1 MSLPDESPLDL
12 NGLSIWAPELA
23 KTFVNLSSDI
33 ALVLDDGGVIHQ
45 VVQGTSPTLAAAHH
59 WVGRRW
65 IDTVTRETRIK
76 VTQLLKEVTS
86 TGLARK
92 REINHPVGEGGNLAV
107 AYTAIRLG
115 VNGPLLAVGRDLAVI
130 SAIQQRFL
138 GAQQEMERSYWQ
150 ARQAESRYRVLFQ
163 VATDAILVADAET
176 FDILDAN
183 QAASKLF
190 DMPVDQIVGRS
201 VSFGF
206 ERHTHNAINEL
217 LVNARNNG
225 QQADIRVRL
234 MGKIS
239 ATIMSATQIR
249 ADNAMRLLVRV
260 RTMDMP
266 GAEVNLNTTLA
277 RLVDSANDSVV
288 VTDSFGRIQMAN
300 PAFLKLAQMS
310 SETEVKGRPLMDW
323 ISVTDEHF
331 ASILAQVRG
340 HGITQRIHSQLLSS
354 NAMIRPVE
362 FSCALLTEGE
372 QECIGFTIRPLA
384 DIAKEVLPGPDTLQ
398 LALTQLCAN
407 VGNLPL
413 PELIR
418 QGAEL
423 LERNFVRLAMAQSNA
438 DPFAAASLL
447 GIEQQQ
453 MRLPTDS
460 VESVTPAFSKPGSI

>member
-190 DMPVDQIVGRS
+190 DMSVDQIVGRS